1 MGQMKS
7 FIEYYRNVH
16 EKVVDISQR
25 KKQAKRMA
33 KLAKSSSF
41 QAKKKRTMMKVR
53 NSAKLLV
60 VAKKQTLITFKKKLF
75 PDYNDMSLPQK
86 VKADQ
91 IIMQKYGAKID
102 KVAKKL
108 AKKLKAK
115 ESERVASLKSSEAE
129 K

>member
-1 MGQMKS
+1 
-7 FIEYYRNVH
+7 
-16 EKVVDISQR
+16 
-25 KKQAKRMA
+25 
-33 KLAKSSSF
+33 
-41 QAKKKRTMMKVR
+41 MKVR